1 MDVSPRQVDED
12 DLITA
17 YVHEPPAHVHEPPA
31 HVHEAPA
38 YVDEP
43 PAYDH
48 EAPAHDQEPAAYV
61 QQPPAC
67 DCRAWAHGAKAL
79 AQRDAPPTRGLGP
92 AGTRFTASVTL
103 SPSAPAPFRPA
114 AACKPRGGKLPRLA
128 AHKTTGDVAWQVP
141 ANVLDSGVWQA
152 QPPTP

>member
-31 HVHEAPA
+31 HDHEAPA

-67 DCRAWAHGAKAL
+67 DRRAWAHGAKAL
-79 AQRDAPPTRGLGP
+79 AQRDDPPTRGLGP

-103 SPSAPAPFRPA
+103 PPSAPAAVSSGGCVQATRGEAPA
-114 AACKPRGGKLPRLA
+114 PRGA
-128 AHKTTGDVAWQVP
+128 
-141 ANVLDSGVWQA
+141 
-152 QPPTP
+152 